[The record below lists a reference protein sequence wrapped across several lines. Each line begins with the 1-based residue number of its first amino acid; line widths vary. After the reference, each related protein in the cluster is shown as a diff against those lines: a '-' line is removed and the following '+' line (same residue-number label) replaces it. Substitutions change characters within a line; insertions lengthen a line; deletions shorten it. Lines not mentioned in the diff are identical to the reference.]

1 MEPVNFSVGPAAADL
16 RTLRLSSYFL
26 AAAIA
31 FNLLLRFLFV
41 LPRLLSGSP
50 IAFGEIVFMIAFSIF
65 LFAVLCSLTP
75 RYQRAYVQRRNGW
88 YRKTPAERFRAV
100 WLAVLGALSLS
111 VVPILALIYV
121 EAEISPGED
130 FGTYFLGAAPIYLL
144 ILAVFNVAAVMWAV
158 MRASHKAA

>member
-1 MEPVNFSVGPAAADL
+1 METANFSVGPAAADL

-31 FNLLLRFLFV
+31 FNLLLRVLFV

-50 IAFGEIVFMIAFSIF
+50 IAFGDIVYLIAFSIF
-65 LFAVLCSLTP
+65 LFAVLISLTP
-75 RYQRAYVQRRNGW
+75 RYRRAYLQRRNGW
-88 YRKTPAERFRAV
+88 YRKTPAERSRAV

-111 VVPILALIYV
+111 VVLIFALIYV
-121 EAEISPGED
+121 EAEMSPGED

-144 ILAVFNVAAVMWAV
+144 ILAVFNVAAVVWV
-158 MRASHKAA
+158 SHKAH

>member
-1 MEPVNFSVGPAAADL
+1 METANFSVGPAAADL

-31 FNLLLRFLFV
+31 FNLLLRVLFV

-65 LFAVLCSLTP
+65 LFAVLYSLTP
-75 RYQRAYVQRRNGW
+75 RYQRAYMQRRNGW
-88 YRKTPAERFRAV
+88 YRKTPAERSRAV

-111 VVPILALIYV
+111 VVPIFALIYV
-121 EAEISPGED
+121 ETEISPGED

-144 ILAVFNVAAVMWAV
+144 ITAVFNVADVMW
-158 MRASHKAA
+158 ASHKAL

>member
-1 MEPVNFSVGPAAADL
+1 MEPMTFSAAPADADL
-16 RTLRLSSYFL
+16 RMLRFSSYFL

-31 FNLLLRFLFV
+31 FNLFIRFLFV

-50 IAFGEIVFMIAFSIF
+50 MAFGDIVSMIAFSIW
-65 LFAVLCSLTP
+65 LFAVLCTLTP
-75 RYQRAYVQRRNGW
+75 RYQRAYVLRRNGR
-88 YRKTPAERFRAV
+88 YRTTPAERSRAV

-111 VVPILALIYV
+111 VVLILALIYV

-144 ILAVFNVAAVMWAV
+144 ILAVFNVAAVVWV
-158 MRASHKAA
+158 SHKAH